1 MRRLITLWFESA
13 FSSFSIGIV
22 ADRIVGHVNICT
34 AEGITNYI
42 VFSFSYAQDWEG
54 RLVTWIVNLLCGAV
68 GEICPL
74 GLNCELFPRLNCAL
88 TSSAGLGTISL
99 VPLRLADINRVV
111 ITASV
116 RVLGGTDVHVILNH
130 LQSRLKPFMK
140 DEMLLSCPNLLR
152 VCIIGTFHLRFWSCM
167 VMIVLDLYGSCGRG
181 LRVGE
186 GCFILWFVL

>member
-1 MRRLITLWFESA
+1 MIILGLWPYVVRRLITLWFESA

-22 ADRIVGHVNICT
+22 ADRIVGRVNICT

-130 LQSRLKPFMK
+130 LQSRLKPFRK
-140 DEMLLSCPNLLR
+140 DEMLLSCPKLLR
-152 VCIIGTFHLRFWSCM
+152 VCIIGTFHLRFWS
-167 VMIVLDLYGSCGRG
+167 
-181 LRVGE
+181 
-186 GCFILWFVL
+186 